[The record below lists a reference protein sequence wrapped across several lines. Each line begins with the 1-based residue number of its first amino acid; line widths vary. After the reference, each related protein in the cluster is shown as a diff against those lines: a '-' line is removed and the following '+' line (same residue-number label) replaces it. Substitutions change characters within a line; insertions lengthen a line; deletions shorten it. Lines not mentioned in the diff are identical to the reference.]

1 MLPGGVLVWVETKR
15 PKGGRL
21 SELQKLRHRQ
31 LRALGPALREGCV
44 GFLPEIYDG
53 ANPTASRGCFAQ
65 AWSVGELLRVLEAL
79 EHNPEL

>member
-1 MLPGGVLVWVETKR
+1 MLPGCRDLHQNQTL
-15 PKGGRL
+15 PP
-21 SELQKLRHRQ
+21 
-31 LRALGPALREGCV
+31 AAALREGCV